1 VLISRNE
8 RQEELMMKIIM
19 ILTVLL
25 SESQSMDLLRNLW
38 AGETL
43 IQNPQEYAQNCLRQN
58 EYPILSA
65 DDQEPQGSVRGAIIP
80 STSFMYDHEG
90 ATTSPNVV
98 LQTNRGRHIRARIVS
113 FHMEHS
119 FTGISF
125 VKKYPFAF
133 IGGYAATFILPT
145 MISTPIW
152 TLGIAGGL
160 WYTWWS
166 NRDVLAESWNDFNKL
181 KRLSGIQTSL
191 GQALSRSGRQLEP
204 TFKPDGTIQF
214 QGHIPNGLIPGQ
226 SLYVDLVVRP
236 TAELTL

>member
-1 VLISRNE
+1 MRKTIL
-8 RQEELMMKIIM
+8 L
-19 ILTVLL
+19 LTVLL
-25 SESQSMDLLRNLW
+25 SESQSMDRLW
-38 AGETL
+38 HWWSGETPITSPQDYSQRCL
-43 IQNPQEYAQNCLRQN
+43 IGN
-58 EYPILSA
+58 EYPILNQVDHDS
-65 DDQEPQGSVRGAIIP
+65 QGSLRGATIP
-80 STSFMYDHEG
+80 PTSLVYEHDAASTPSD
-90 ATTSPNVV
+90 TV
-98 LQTNRGRHIRARIVS
+98 LQTSRNHYIKATIVS
-113 FHMEHS
+113 FRMEHS
-119 FTGISF
+119 FTGISL

-160 WYTWWS
+160 GYTWWS

-191 GQALSRSGRQLEP
+191 GQALSRSGCHLEP
-204 TFKPDGTIQF
+204 TFKPGGLIQF